1 VPLQEVRGSHRY
13 EIRAE
18 PAVPGL
24 GYALALGARVP
35 WRNEAAPAGLELAI
49 EVGKNPQV
57 GRPVDVQVHAA
68 APAGVAFTVR
78 HALPAGVQSDV
89 ASLEALVSASTITSY
104 RREDGAITLEVP
116 PVAAGQTF
124 GARYRVIP
132 TLAGKLGAAAST
144 ITAQGSHHD
153 LAPARW
159 VVR

>member
-1 VPLQEVRGSHRY
+1 
-13 EIRAE
+13 
-18 PAVPGL
+18 
-24 GYALALGARVP
+24 
-35 WRNEAAPAGLELAI
+35 
-49 EVGKNPQV
+49 
-57 GRPVDVQVHAA
+57 VQVHAA